1 VLAYGLSHVKTPRA
15 AEKDEDSV
23 AHVQQPEYLSSMRTL
38 PCATVPPVTSHVMLK
53 VSPREKIKVEPG
65 AGDVT
70 LSTPPDMDSTGV
82 VATTEASA
90 RDAQRAVYEPL
101 ASDASSRNVA

>member
-38 PCATVPPVTSHVMLK
+38 PLATCDPKAKNVMLK
-53 VSPREKIKVEPG
+53 ASPVEKVEVEPG
-65 AGDVT
+65 DG
-70 LSTPPDMDSTGV
+70 DSTCSAPPSTV
-82 VATTEASA
+82 TTLEDINTVDVSTVDVK
-90 RDAQRAVYEPL
+90 RM
-101 ASDASSRNVA
+101 

>member
-1 VLAYGLSHVKTPRA
+1 MAYGLSHVKTPPA
-15 AEKDEDSV
+15 AGKDEDSV

-38 PCATVPPVTSHVMLK
+38 PPATVPPVAAQVMLK
-53 VSPREKIKVEPG
+53 ASPVEKIKVEPG
-65 AGDVT
+65 TGDVT
-70 LSTPPDMDSTGV
+70 LSRPPDKDSTGV